1 MNNVIFLF
9 ETFNP
14 NKRTTFFKHRNYTK
28 YLAYSEYAIKNKT
41 TDHGLFG
48 KIIEFPDIEK
58 MQNIEPINEYIIN
71 LASNRIPIFRCTI
84 SLDEYDAIRLG
95 YDSKEKWKEL
105 FESKLVSFAKKM
117 NIKYEDLQYAGAVHL
132 ESGHPHLQVMM
143 WSKQKEK
150 MNYFIKYNLIN
161 GMKDEFTNSIFKE
174 DLLRLYQ
181 EKDIAKQKIVQE
193 NQLLQNLKKVSND
206 DKFIKDMMKYERDYA
221 SKKII
226 FYRIKY
232 KDIKN
237 IMFDLIEIKK
247 MLKKTKGSIKYQ
259 YLKKYPDIIK
269 EVDNLSRKII
279 EMSLDTQK
287 QIDEYILARQKIITY
302 KYSNKRKIEEAQK
315 IEKQK
320 AEDEI
325 RKMIGNQILS
335 FERVLLKQKE
345 EYSKIMYYNETENL
359 VYNIFNCV
367 YFSVRQ
373 EEKYIKNFEIRY
385 KKQLS
390 KQARKDLAINKSNSS
405 KFHWEEEK

>member
-58 MQNIEPINEYIIN
+58 IQNIEPINEYIIN

-226 FYRIKY
+226 FHRIKY

-373 EEKYIKNFEIRY
+373 EEKCIKNFEIRY

>member
-161 GMKDEFTNSIFKE
+161 RMKDEFTNSIFKE

-226 FYRIKY
+226 FHRIKY

-247 MLKKTKGSIKYQ
+247 MLEETKGSIKYQ

-269 EVDNLSRKII
+269 AVDNLSRKII

-345 EYSKIMYYNETENL
+345 EYSKIMYHNETENL

>member
-226 FYRIKY
+226 FHRIKY

-359 VYNIFNCV
+359 VYNIFNYV

>member
-1 MNNVIFLF
+1 
-9 ETFNP
+9 
-14 NKRTTFFKHRNYTK
+14 
-28 YLAYSEYAIKNKT
+28 
-41 TDHGLFG
+41 
-48 KIIEFPDIEK
+48 
-58 MQNIEPINEYIIN
+58 
-71 LASNRIPIFRCTI
+71 
-84 SLDEYDAIRLG
+84 
-95 YDSKEKWKEL
+95 
-105 FESKLVSFAKKM
+105 
-117 NIKYEDLQYAGAVHL
+117 
-132 ESGHPHLQVMM
+132 
-143 WSKQKEK
+143 
-150 MNYFIKYNLIN
+150 
-161 GMKDEFTNSIFKE
+161 
-174 DLLRLYQ
+174 
-181 EKDIAKQKIVQE
+181 
-193 NQLLQNLKKVSND
+193 
-206 DKFIKDMMKYERDYA
+206 
-221 SKKII
+221 
-226 FYRIKY
+226 
-232 KDIKN
+232 
-237 IMFDLIEIKK
+237 MFDLIEIKK

>member
-1 MNNVIFLF
+1 MVGSSGHFSGRY
-9 ETFNP
+9 P
-14 NKRTTFFKHRNYTK
+14 
-28 YLAYSEYAIKNKT
+28 
-41 TDHGLFG
+41 
-48 KIIEFPDIEK
+48 
-58 MQNIEPINEYIIN
+58 
-71 LASNRIPIFRCTI
+71 
-84 SLDEYDAIRLG
+84 LDETCRSECGFTVYFSWSSLEPEEGVYTFEWLDEVM
-95 YDSKEKWKEL
+95 DSMYKNGIYVIL
-105 FESKLVSFAKKM
+105 ATPS
-117 NIKYEDLQYAGAVHL
+117 AGK
-132 ESGHPHLQVMM
+132 PP
-143 WSKQKEK
+143 W
-150 MNYFIKYNLIN
+150 LI
-161 GMKDEFTNSIFKE
+161 
-174 DLLRLYQ
+174 
-181 EKDIAKQKIVQE
+181 
-193 NQLLQNLKKVSND
+193 
-206 DKFIKDMMKYERDYA
+206 
-221 SKKII
+221 
-226 FYRIKY
+226 
-232 KDIKN
+232 
-237 IMFDLIEIKK
+237 
-247 MLKKTKGSIKYQ
+247 
-259 YLKKYPDIIK
+259 KKYPDIIK

>member
-226 FYRIKY
+226 FHRIKY

-373 EEKYIKNFEIRY
+373 EEKCIKNFEIRY

>member
-226 FYRIKY
+226 FHRIKY

>member
-161 GMKDEFTNSIFKE
+161 RMKDEFTNSIFKE

-206 DKFIKDMMKYERDYA
+206 DKFINDMMKYERDYA

-226 FYRIKY
+226 FHRIKY

-247 MLKKTKGSIKYQ
+247 MLEETKGSIKYQ

-269 EVDNLSRKII
+269 AVDNLSRKII
-279 EMSLDTQK
+279 ERSLDTQK

-345 EYSKIMYYNETENL
+345 EYSKIMYHNETENL

-367 YFSVRQ
+367 YFSARQ

>member
-161 GMKDEFTNSIFKE
+161 RMKDEFTNSIFKE

-226 FYRIKY
+226 FHRIKY

-247 MLKKTKGSIKYQ
+247 MLEETKGSIKYQ

-269 EVDNLSRKII
+269 AVDNLSRKII

-367 YFSVRQ
+367 YF
-373 EEKYIKNFEIRY
+373 
-385 KKQLS
+385 
-390 KQARKDLAINKSNSS
+390 
-405 KFHWEEEK
+405 